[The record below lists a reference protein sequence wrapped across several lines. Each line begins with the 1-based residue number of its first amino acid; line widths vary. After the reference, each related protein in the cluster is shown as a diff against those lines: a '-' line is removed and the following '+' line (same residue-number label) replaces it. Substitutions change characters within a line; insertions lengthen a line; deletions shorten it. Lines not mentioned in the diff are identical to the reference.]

1 MLAQL
6 LVEWPR
12 GEATACKAVYTGS
25 NPVST
30 STASRGTT
38 SQIPGSTRSTTCGC
52 HNRSVTGL
60 WTSGYVRLAVFTSVA
75 TVIAYSIGLLTP
87 HVDAIPA
94 AITAAVATRAT
105 FHHAAKETVFQIL
118 GALLGAAIA
127 LVIVSFLGT
136 GPFVIFL
143 LVLLC
148 FFLARAL
155 RLASPDD
162 SPFVAAGMAVTV
174 ILVVGTHFTTELA
187 IERFTGVVVGALC
200 ALAASALTS
209 PSKDTRRLRMDL
221 DSLKDDLASLLAS
234 MADGLREA
242 PDRSTAKAWRE
253 ASIELRNRTIGLAA
267 RWDDLARNRKW
278 DPRIDPDDLSS
289 LKQDLDAT
297 TTMSSRLLSIASDLA
312 SATGR
317 DAAPLPP
324 AAASPL
330 ADLMAMAAA
339 NIAAEDP
346 ATSIGRTQAHEA
358 VRMADQTAQ
367 IALIG
372 GIVSNLNRIN
382 AATKEE
388 DDTGEHPVAGP
399 T

>member
-1 MLAQL
+1 M
-6 LVEWPR
+6 
-12 GEATACKAVYTGS
+12 
-25 NPVST
+25 T
-30 STASRGTT
+30 S
-38 SQIPGSTRSTTCGC
+38 
-52 HNRSVTGL
+52 L

-75 TVIAYSIGLLTP
+75 TVIAYSIGLATP

-94 AITAAVATRAT
+94 AITAAVGTRAT
-105 FHHAAKETVFQIL
+105 FHTAAKESTFQIL
-118 GALLGAAIA
+118 GALLGAAVA

-200 ALAASALTS
+200 ALGASAITS
-209 PSKDTRRLRMDL
+209 PSKDTRRLRTDL
-221 DSLKDDLASLLAS
+221 DALRDDLASLLAS
-234 MADGLREA
+234 MSDGLRDA

-278 DPRIDPDDLSS
+278 DPRIDPDDLAA
-289 LKQDLDAT
+289 LKRDLDAT

-317 DAAPLPP
+317 DNAPLPP

-382 AATKEE
+382 AATKEDE
-388 DDTGEHPVAGP
+388 DTGEHPVAGA

>member
-1 MLAQL
+1 M
-6 LVEWPR
+6 
-12 GEATACKAVYTGS
+12 
-25 NPVST
+25 
-30 STASRGTT
+30 
-38 SQIPGSTRSTTCGC
+38 
-52 HNRSVTGL
+52 TGL

-75 TVIAYSIGLLTP
+75 TVIAYSIGLATP

-94 AITAAVATRAT
+94 AITAAVGTRAT
-105 FHHAAKETVFQIL
+105 FHTAAKESTFQIL
-118 GALLGAAIA
+118 GALLGAAVA

-200 ALAASALTS
+200 ALAASAITS
-209 PSKDTRRLRMDL
+209 PSKDTRRLRSDL

-234 MADGLREA
+234 MSDGLRES
-242 PDRSTAKAWRE
+242 PDRATAKAWRE

-278 DPRIDPDDLSS
+278 DPRIDPDDLSA
-289 LKQDLDAT
+289 LKHDLDAT

-382 AATKEE
+382 AATRED
-388 DDTGEHPVAGP
+388 DDTGEQPVAGA